1 MRAPHFRFFPLL
13 LVGFLLFSTPLPSV
27 FLGLG
32 QIATEEEALEF
43 TYSFL
48 IMYENNGTET
58 WHLSELDVAVGLFF
72 NTSWQSVELIWTNW
86 PIERVVEDRDGN
98 KWAIL
103 AVPDMELEPG
113 ESLNISARYKMISAP
128 RECPNISIGSSGH
141 LSDIPADLKNDFT
154 GPGACWLT
162 EDEELRELAL
172 NLSAGKTNVL
182 EIIASFVE
190 WISDN
195 VKYASFEIP
204 RYPNETY
211 NDGLGDCDDQANLFI
226 TLCRIV
232 GIPAYLQIGCI
243 YAPMSF
249 YYSEMIWKG
258 HITVDVKSVGWHG
271 WAMAYI
277 PPWGWLPVDLT
288 IGDVKAD
295 PLNAIRGAA
304 RWHQYTFWAMDIR
317 ESDYVGGTRA
327 MRAFVIENDIYI
339 YQKEEMVLVGKAPF
353 EEPDMTMAYVLI
365 TSVCITTAACLIA
378 LALYIT
384 RQKAPYQPKGITEP
398 GISHTNRS
406 RA

>member
-1 MRAPHFRFFPLL
+1 ML
-13 LVGFLLFSTPLPSV
+13 LPSA
-27 FLGLG
+27 FPGPG
-32 QIATEEEALEF
+32 QIEAEEEALEF
-43 TYSFL
+43 TYSSS
-48 IMYENNGTET
+48 IVYKNNGTGT
-58 WHLSELDVAVGLFF
+58 WRLSELDVAVGLFF
-72 NTSWQSVELIWTNW
+72 NTSWQSVELVWTNW

-128 RECPNISIGSSGH
+128 RECPDISIESSGH
-141 LSDIPADLKNDFT
+141 LSDIPEDLKNDFT

-162 EDEELRELAL
+162 EDEELRELAFS
-172 NLSAGKTNVL
+172 LSAGKTNVL

-190 WISDN
+190 WIGDN
-195 VKYASFEIP
+195 VQYASFEIP
-204 RYPNETY
+204 LYPNETY
-211 NDGLGDCDDQANLFI
+211 KNGLGDCDDQANLFI

-243 YAPMSF
+243 YAPMTF

-258 HITVDVKSVGWHG
+258 HITVDVKNVGWHG
-271 WAMAYI
+271 WAVAYV

-304 RWHQYTFWAMDIR
+304 IWHQYTIWAMNIR

-327 MRAFVIENDIYI
+327 LRAFVIENGIYI
-339 YQKEEMVLVGKAPF
+339 YQKEEMVFVGKAVL
-353 EEPDMTMAYVLI
+353 EKPDMTMVYVLI
-365 TSVCITTAACLIA
+365 TAVCTTTAICLMG
-378 LALYIT
+378 LVFFLT
-384 RQKAPYQPKGITEP
+384 RRRAPYQPRALKEP
-398 GISHTNRS
+398 YTSRTNRS